1 MDDINLDEIICINK
15 KAIKFE
21 RFIIRRTYGLYYL
34 IWAFAIFEFL
44 ISPFILSLLHIN
56 LYYFYIIYAISYIIT
71 LYIAIELSNR
81 LFSKVYRTY
90 KLEYNKDKK
99 KFKAINYIYIIIA
112 IILLILFSYFL
123 QREYFY
129 YAIFLYIVNVLL
141 FSFGLNILGYIR
153 LSFKKIPFEGYI
165 AFYSYNISAIGTIL
179 FFIISSFLFKN
190 IVYYSFFIWI
200 IAISGWFV
208 SSYYAIYHA
217 PDEVVDNE

>member
-1 MDDINLDEIICINK
+1 MDNINLDDITYINK

-21 RFIIRRTYGLYYL
+21 RFIIRRAYGLYYL

-44 ISPFILSLLHIN
+44 IAPFILSSLHIN

-71 LYIAIELSNR
+71 LYIAIELSKH
-81 LFSKVYRTY
+81 LFSKVYKTY
-90 KLEYNKDKK
+90 KLEYNEDKK
-99 KFKAINYIYIIIA
+99 KFKPVNYIYIIII
-112 IILLILFSYFL
+112 IILLILFSYFF
-123 QREYFY
+123 QKEYFY
-129 YAIFLYIVNVLL
+129 YAMFLYIVNVLL
-141 FSFGLNILGYIR
+141 FSFGLNILGYLR

-165 AFYSYNISAIGTIL
+165 AFYSYDISAIGTII

-190 IVYYSFFIWI
+190 IVYYSFLPWF
-200 IAISGWFV
+200 IAISGWLF